1 MIQISHIHL
10 MLNRL
15 TDGGGPVF
23 HYRKDA
29 A

>member
-15 TDGGGPVF
+15 THGGRPVF